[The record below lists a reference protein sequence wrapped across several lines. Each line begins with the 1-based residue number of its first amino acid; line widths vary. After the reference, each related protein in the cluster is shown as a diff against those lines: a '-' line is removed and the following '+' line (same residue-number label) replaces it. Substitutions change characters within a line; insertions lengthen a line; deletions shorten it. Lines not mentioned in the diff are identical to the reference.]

1 MNLDQIRA
9 TNALR
14 ERQNIERGQEGGD
27 AISGFPATIQNCGL
41 LAALAYAVEQKQD
54 RRTNQLVRKHPGE
67 FSIAEAVARHLNHLR
82 IVDAQNA
89 DALVNELAQ
98 ASAPKFRRANAEAL
112 AYINYLKR
120 FVVPG
125 HERRRD

>member
-9 TNALR
+9 TDALA

-27 AISGFPATIQNCGL
+27 AISGFPAAIQNCGL
-41 LAALAYAVEQKQD
+41 LAALAFAVEQKLD
-54 RRTNQLVRKHPGE
+54 RRTNQRIRKHPGE
-67 FSIAEAVARHLNHLR
+67 FSIAEAVARHLHRLQ
-82 IVDAQNA
+82 IVEAQNA
-89 DALVNELAQ
+89 DALVQELAQ
-98 ASAPKFRRANAEAL
+98 APERKFRRATAEAL

-125 HERRRD
+125 HE